1 MTYAYCCSS
10 APREAKPVTLPRS
23 PSDLISPR
31 GVAQFLSRRILN
43 QQPALLL
50 RYGDTG
56 GRILTRPS
64 ANSDAF
70 NYVRQFLGASVTERQ
85 VNWLA
90 DRIEASVRVAD
101 VIGLRS
107 DLLGPSLPADF
118 LSLADYA
125 MLPQLASLYPLRPVD
140 LTSLGSAGARRLAET
155 RKAMEKLP
163 FPPQALFADA
173 WIHLGL
179 AEIGFVSALLRQ
191 APAVSIV
198 TSVIR
203 RPILKSLAVALQ
215 GRLRIFD
222 CPAYP
227 KEEARWGG
235 NDDHLW
241 QRWLS
246 LVDSLHPVRA
256 GEPLLISAG
265 IWTKVIGPVWQERNG
280 VALDFGSV
288 MDYFARVPSR
298 PAVLATKYGDPG
310 KVPEELSI
318 ERQLERTDC
327 LEDFLV

>member
-1 MTYAYCCSS
+1 MTYSSRCSG
-10 APREAKPVTLPRS
+10 APREAKLVTLPRS

-31 GVAQFLSRRILN
+31 GVAQFLARRILD

-56 GRILTRPS
+56 ASILTRPRED
-64 ANSDAF
+64 SDAF
-70 NYVRQFLGASVTERQ
+70 DYVRQFLGASVTVRQ
-85 VNWLA
+85 VDWLA
-90 DRIEASVRVAD
+90 DRIEASVRAAD

-107 DLLGPSLPADF
+107 DLLGPNLPADF
-118 LSLADYA
+118 LSLADDA
-125 MLPQLASLYPLRPVD
+125 VLPQLASLYPLRPVD
-140 LTSLGSAGARRLAET
+140 RTSLNPADARRLAET
-155 RKAMEKLP
+155 RKAMERLP
-163 FPPQALFADA
+163 YPPQALFADA

-203 RPILKSLAVALQ
+203 RPVLECLTVALQ
-215 GRLRIFD
+215 GRLRVFD

-235 NDDHLW
+235 NHDYLW

-246 LVDSLHPVRA
+246 LVDNLHPVRA

-265 IWTKVIGPVWQERNG
+265 IWTKVIGPVWRERNG

-298 PAVLATKYGDPG
+298 PAVLATKYEDPSN
-310 KVPEELSI
+310 VPEELSI
-318 ERQLERTDC
+318 ERQLERTDR